1 MFTHHAPRFP
11 RFPLCPPTQW
21 RGEPVAR
28 GQPSATFHHPSKPSD
43 DAQPL
48 GDRAE
53 SWVAPPEVG
62 LDLMAVVAGRAHSHS
77 RLAPH
82 SEVPR
87 RIRSCATLQP
97 GSRFALGIER
107 ARPRRYC
114 RYGPCVPGT
123 FDESTPTDACTG
135 RASAMVGRSSCTSY
149 VLRTDRRSFRT
160 SPAQLFCTG
169 REHGT
174 AQDPCCCCLCVVSL
188 PPMASGG
195 DAGLLAGR
203 TPAHRTAWVL
213 GG

>member
-1 MFTHHAPRFP
+1 MHHAFHAFHAFLSAHRHTGGGSQSHEGSD
-11 RFPLCPPTQW
+11 PPPSTTQVSL
-21 RGEPVAR
+21 P
-28 GQPSATFHHPSKPSD
+28 D

-53 SWVAPPEVG
+53 SWMAPPEVG

-135 RASAMVGRSSCTSY
+135 RASAMVGRSSCTYY
-149 VLRTDRRSFRT
+149 VQTDGLSAPVQHSCSALGESTALHRTRAAAASALSPSHLWHLAET
-160 SPAQLFCTG
+160 LACSPA
-169 REHGT
+169 
-174 AQDPCCCCLCVVSL
+174 
-188 PPMASGG
+188 
-195 DAGLLAGR
+195 
-203 TPAHRTAWVL
+203 AHRTAWVL